1 MEEKIKYLLNKILE
15 NQDEPLKVEYIAN
28 KLKEYL
34 VSQEDVTKFT
44 EVLKKYDQEQLN
56 AALKQSS
63 KVYNIRL
70 RKILGLELIYFLV
83 AISIS
88 ILGFKYIKLENV
100 DLNIRVLLSIT
111 FVLIYIIFRS
121 GKIKKI
127 VKKKS
132 NEEYEENLSAYFR
145 KEIDDRL
152 NK

>member
-127 VKKKS
+127 VKEKS

>member
-100 DLNIRVLLSIT
+100 DLNIRVLFSIT

>member
-15 NQDEPLKVEYIAN
+15 NQDEPIKVEYIAN
-28 KLKEYL
+28 KLKEYV
-34 VSQEDVTKFT
+34 VSKENITVFT
-44 EVLKKYDQEQLN
+44 EVLKQYDKENLN

>member
-34 VSQEDVTKFT
+34 LSQEDVTKFT